1 MIIPHTILNKD
12 ISISDINL
20 IAEREGYTHFLPYTF
35 IRYLAYS
42 FSFYMVGKSPHEC
55 IQETNSY
62 TEVFE
67 KLIDMI
73 HYDEVATFNP
83 LTFAIRTL
91 KLVYRKIDL
100 RKLERASQTKE
111 VFTIEFS
118 DKFQNY
124 MCDLSSLSDLQLE
137 AIGVQRELVD
147 TIELS
152 DEVLSILQFY
162 DGLKILKN
170 PVDTTYDIVKQQ
182 IRSYNDFFK
191 VRKYKFALPTFNV
204 DLGMKKLQI
213 TKIDDS
219 DIYTSE
225 VIVAIDC
232 SSFMTNNPNSRS
244 LIRSILLYYIG
255 QLEKVANL
263 AVTLVY
269 TIGRVSSI
277 KRITDTRELS
287 EIFKSFP
294 DFVLPVYPLTTIF
307 SEFNKL
313 YAGRSVIFISDGSMV
328 LREPVKLKCQLYSIV
343 LTHNDILKQMS
354 LLSGGQFIILK

>member
-1 MIIPHTILNKD
+1 MIVPHTILSKD
-12 ISISDINL
+12 ISSSEIDL
-20 IAEREGYTHFLPYTF
+20 IAEREGYIHFLPYTF

-42 FSFYMVGKSPHEC
+42 FSFHMVGKSPYEC
-55 IQETNSY
+55 IQEINPY
-62 TEVFE
+62 TQMFG
-67 KLIDMI
+67 KLIGMI
-73 HYDEVATFNP
+73 HYDEVSTFNP
-83 LTFAIRTL
+83 ITFAIRTL
-91 KLVYRKIDL
+91 KLIHRRVNL
-100 RKLERASQTKE
+100 RKLEEASKTKME
-111 VFTIEFS
+111 FTFEIT

-124 MCDLSSLSDLQLE
+124 KCDLSSLSDCQLE
-137 AIGVQRELVD
+137 TIGVQREL
-147 TIELS
+147 IESLELS
-152 DEVLSILQFY
+152 DEVLNILRFY

-244 LIRSILLYYIG
+244 LIRSVLLHYIG
-255 QLEKVANL
+255 QLEKISNL
-263 AVTLVY
+263 TVTLVY

-277 KRITDTRELS
+277 KRITNPKELS
-287 EIFKSFP
+287 EIFVSFP
-294 DFVLPVYPLTTIF
+294 NFVLPVYPLTTIF

-313 YAGRSVIFISDGSMV
+313 YAGRSVILISDGSMV
-328 LREPVKLKCQLYSIV
+328 LKEAVKLKCQLYSIV

-354 LLSGGQFIILK
+354 LLSGGQFIVLK